1 MVWGS
6 MNLRAYMDAGYTPV
20 VGCILTMAVAYVK
33 QHFLGFTDNV
43 TFQDGRFYAEGEGTK
58 YYWEDDMLFVKE

>member
-1 MVWGS
+1 
-6 MNLRAYMDAGYTPV
+6 
-20 VGCILTMAVAYVK
+20 MAMAYVK